1 MARLNLP
8 KSEYAAVY
16 RAMVH
21 VLRAD
26 PIVSK
31 AVKTLLSWEGK
42 PTDAQ
47 TLAIGMAPA
56 IRITPTGGPEEW
68 HCPASMVGPLYL
80 NLEILVQG
88 YDADDLMNL
97 WRAVA
102 AAYYDPQA
110 TTFAAIQ
117 ATLRSA
123 GAYPPSPQFTA
134 PAFDAK
140 PESDFL
146 FSLSQIKIMVQTQ
159 LGSRG
164 VNST

>member
-1 MARLNLP
+1 MGRLNLP
-8 KSEYAAVY
+8 TAEYTAVF

-21 VLRAD
+21 ILRAD
-26 PIVSK
+26 PIVAK
-31 AVKTLLSWEGK
+31 TVKTIMAWEGK

-47 TLAIGMAPA
+47 TLAEGMAPV

-68 HCPASMVGPLYL
+68 HCPQSMKGPLYL
-80 NLEILVQG
+80 NLEILVSG
-88 YDADDLMNL
+88 YDAADLMNL

-110 TTFAAIQ
+110 TTFAQIQ
-117 ATLRSA
+117 ATLREA
-123 GAYPPSPQFTA
+123 GAYPPSPMFTA

-140 PESDFL
+140 PESNFL
-146 FSLSQIKIMVQTQ
+146 FSLSQIRIMVQTQ

-164 VNST
+164 TNL